1 MNMLPV
7 LQLGPLTTPPVH
19 RISVEEYEKMID
31 AGVFLSGPKLE
42 LIEGVLVQ
50 KMTQNPP
57 HSFCLGEVED
67 ALKALVPST
76 WHLRVQC
83 PLALDD
89 SRPEPDL
96 VVIPFSRR
104 ELGVRHPRGEEVALV
119 VEIAE
124 TSLEY
129 DRTVKSRLYAGA
141 GVRVYLLLNIP
152 ERVVELYTEPDGSG
166 ETAHYRAL
174 RTYGEDE
181 PFALCLAGLTLPE
194 IRPSQLLP

>member
-1 MNMLPV
+1 M
-7 LQLGPLTTPPVH
+7 H

-57 HSFCLGEVED
+57 HTMALCLTREALEPQLPANWHSRIQHPLIVGE
-67 ALKALVPST
+67 
-76 WHLRVQC
+76 
-83 PLALDD
+83 
-89 SRPEPDL
+89 SRPEPDIVL
-96 VVIPFSRR
+96 IPMTVR

-129 DRTVKSRLYAGA
+129 DRTVKSRLYAAA